1 MKKVVTFGELLLRLS
16 TEKHQKFS
24 QATSFNANYGSAEFN
39 VAVSL
44 ANYGMD
50 TEFIT
55 QLPDTDIGLCGL
67 EEIRK
72 KNVGSRHVALGGKKM
87 GLYFLET
94 GVGPRSG
101 NVIYDRA
108 DSSMANI
115 ENGVIDW
122 DTALQGVDWFHWS
135 GITPAISKNAAQECL
150 AALKVASKNGL
161 TISVDLN
168 YREKLWQYGKEPQD
182 VMPELLSYCNVIL
195 GDLDSAFFML
205 GKKSVF
211 PDYKNVESLPALYD
225 ILFTECNQLKIVATT
240 LRYSI
245 NASHQKIGGIL
256 YNGKELFK
264 TDLVEITQVIDRVG
278 TGDAFMG
285 GLIYGLL
292 HYGKDYD
299 RILSF
304 AVTACCLK
312 HTILGDYNLV
322 KITEIEKIM
331 GGDTSGRV
339 AR

>member
-24 QATSFNANYGSAEFN
+24 QATFFNANYGSAEFN

-44 ANYGMD
+44 ANFGVY
-50 TEFIT
+50 TEFVT
-55 QLPDTDIGLCGL
+55 QLPENDIGLCGL

-72 KNVGSRHVALGGKKM
+72 KNVGSSHVAFSGKKM

-94 GVGPRSG
+94 GIGPRSS
-101 NVIYDRA
+101 NIIYDRA

-115 ENGVIDW
+115 AKGAIDW
-122 DTALQGVDWFHWS
+122 DKALEGADWFHWS
-135 GITPAISKNAAQECL
+135 GITAAISQNAAEECL
-150 AALKVASKNGL
+150 AALKIAQTKGL

-168 YREKLWQYGKEPQD
+168 YREKLWQYGKRPDQ

-195 GDLDSAFFML
+195 GDLDTAYFML
-205 GKKSVF
+205 GKNKVT
-211 PDYKNVESLPALYD
+211 PDYTNEASLPALYD
-225 ILFTECNQLKIVATT
+225 ILFSEYKQLKIMGTT
-240 LRYSI
+240 LRYSL
-245 NASHQKIGGIL
+245 NASHQKIGGLL
-256 YNGKELFK
+256 YNGKELYK
-264 TDLVEITQVIDRVG
+264 TGLMEITQVVDRVG

-292 HYGKDYD
+292 HFGETYGKT
-299 RILSF
+299 LSF
-304 AVTACCLK
+304 AVAACSLK

-322 KITEIEKIM
+322 KIAEIEKIM